1 MKKILILGSNGLI
14 GNNITRYLK
23 KKKLRIYPLVKS
35 REKKFL
41 NDINFYYYKNI
52 NSNKSLNNIVQ
63 IIERIRPHFVI
74 NCLGITKHRKTK
86 KNLICNVNLPKI
98 LLRNRAK
105 LNFILIHITSDCV
118 FNGKKGNYD
127 ENYNTNAEDDYG
139 VSKAK
144 ADQLLSNNSGVIIL
158 RTSTIGHEFKTKKG
172 LLEWFLSQRKIV
184 NGFKNAYFSGPTSLE
199 LGKIIYTYIIKKKL
213 IKSGLYNIAGP
224 KINKYKL
231 LTIIKKI
238 YNKKIIIKKEQKF
251 KIDRSLNAN
260 KFYKDT
266 KYRPKSWHKM
276 ISECK
281 EFYKENLI

>member
-23 KKKLRIYPLVKS
+23 RKKLKIYPMVKS
-35 REKKFL
+35 KNEKFL
-41 NDINFYYYKNI
+41 NDIKFYYNKNI
-52 NSNKSLNNIVQ
+52 SSNKSIDNIIK
-63 IIERIRPHFVI
+63 IIERIKPHFVI

-98 LLRNRAK
+98 LLKNRKK
-105 LNFILIHITSDCV
+105 LNFNLIHITSDCV

-127 ENYNTNAEDDYG
+127 ENHNTNAEDHYG
-139 VSKAK
+139 ISKAK
-144 ADQLLSNNSGVIIL
+144 ADQLLIKNSGVIIL
-158 RTSTIGHEFKTKKG
+158 RTSTIGHEIKTKKG
-172 LLEWFLSQRKIV
+172 LLEWFLSQKKNV
-184 NGFKNAYFSGPTSLE
+184 NGFKKAYFSGPTTLE
-199 LGKIIYTYIIKKKL
+199 LSKIIYTYIIKKKV

-231 LTIIKKI
+231 LKIIKKI
-238 YNKKIIIKKEQKF
+238 YNKNIIIKKEHKF

-260 KFYKDT
+260 KFYKVT
-266 KYRPKSWHKM
+266 KYKPKSWSKM

-281 EFYKENLI
+281 EFYIEYQF